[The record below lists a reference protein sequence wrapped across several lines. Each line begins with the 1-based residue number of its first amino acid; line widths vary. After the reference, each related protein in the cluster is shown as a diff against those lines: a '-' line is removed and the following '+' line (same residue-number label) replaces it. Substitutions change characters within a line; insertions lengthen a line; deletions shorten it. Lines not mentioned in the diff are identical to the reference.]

1 MPRPSASKEQLERRE
16 NIGRVITYLQGD
28 RSNAQ
33 MALKL
38 ETIKLERYKNLKS
51 GRVYIKEYEIEALCK
66 ACNITPKKFEE
77 YVDNPNDLYLYNPK
91 ELTSPVSFFSENKH
105 AQSTIYEKL
114 FSPDGSNLVHA
125 LFRHYDSDL
134 PADVKKDIE
143 DTIILLIRLA
153 NRLSE
158 KYSDDNCNYN
168 PEHFEALY
176 NTTTHVKKIKQAL
189 NYYEALLNHCIDK
202 KYLEAL
208 NISITA
214 FKNTK
219 DLILKE
225 RFKEMIYYISRK
237 IEINNLTIS
246 DNLQLS
252 MNTILASMTEYE
264 KKFSYE
270 EIEKK
275 LELKQNED

>member
-1 MPRPSASKEQLERRE
+1 M
-16 NIGRVITYLQGD
+16 
-28 RSNAQ
+28 
-33 MALKL
+33 
-38 ETIKLERYKNLKS
+38 
-51 GRVYIKEYEIEALCK
+51 
-66 ACNITPKKFEE
+66 TP
-77 YVDNPNDLYLYNPK
+77 V
-91 ELTSPVSFFSENKH
+91 
-105 AQSTIYEKL
+105 
-114 FSPDGSNLVHA
+114 
-125 LFRHYDSDL
+125 
-134 PADVKKDIE
+134 
-143 DTIILLIRLA
+143 LI
-153 NRLSE
+153 
-158 KYSDDNCNYN
+158 
-168 PEHFEALY
+168 F
-176 NTTTHVKKIKQAL
+176 
-189 NYYEALLNHCIDK
+189 NHCIDK